1 MRLLLATLFTGFVL
15 VSSQDSRP
23 LTAEDGADFVSV
35 MDLLNQA
42 VPEVN
47 EQEVENDSAR
57 EIVVTQRSLNG
68 YLRFQGAS
76 ILPEALSDVT
86 VEILEGGQ
94 LIGTGFVNFD
104 EVDDLSSGS
113 MGMLQFLS
121 GSLPVSVSMTIEV
134 SGEELQMTLED
145 LEIGPVN
152 VPPALGQ
159 LLVRQYS
166 VNERYPNGIDLSEPI
181 LIPSAIEDVEIQQG
195 RIVIVTQ

>member
-94 LIGTGFVNFD
+94 LIGTGFVNVD

-152 VPPALGQ
+152 VPPALAQ